1 MAELCDKPDLLLDL
15 IPVCVIGPEE
25 DIERDSH
32 SLPNELNGAIL
43 DIGHRSDYVVTF
55 VLLDRRQSNVQE
67 ANSWGQ
73 ANEWHEKDWVQS
85 DQVWEGDSVQ
95 ELDLDQR
102 VLRVDIEVNVHHDVE
117 DDDQGK
123 DN

>member
-67 ANSWGQ
+67 ANS
-73 ANEWHEKDWVQS
+73 
-85 DQVWEGDSVQ
+85 
-95 ELDLDQR
+95 
-102 VLRVDIEVNVHHDVE
+102 
-117 DDDQGK
+117 
-123 DN
+123 